1 MLEDLE
7 DLEEVKPGDLI
18 TAALINALIRAM
30 KDVVSTV
37 GDNVVPNFFGRTI
50 SDVKNA
56 LAQGGNKLKIVGAM
70 DAAGVVV
77 DITRTESATRV
88 VVGQIP
94 PPDERVKDNT
104 GAYLLIA
111 AVPGSGPQQSEPP
124 VITGFSPLTAP
135 VSTPVQLIGKNFDP
149 VQSLNKVTF
158 DGVPA
163 SVPSAD
169 STRFSLFVS
178 VPPGIPNAPTQ
189 AGQQKTVSVVVTTPT
204 GIASAQLIITAPPA
218 QPTPSIN
225 SPGGFSPAIGAK
237 LGSALTVNGQ
247 NFGTVASNV
256 RVFFDDQ
263 PLGGSPSMPVGVQPS
278 TVSATQLVV
287 TIPTTLEGFS
297 QTGDR
302 KSVSVKVSVGQLTSL
317 GVAVILEK

>member
-1 MLEDLE
+1 MLE

-18 TAALINALIRAM
+18 TAALINTLIRAM
-30 KDVVSTV
+30 KDVVATV

-77 DITRTESATRV
+77 DINRTENATRV
-88 VVGQIP
+88 VVAQIP
-94 PPDERVKDNT
+94 PPDERVQDN
-104 GAYLLIA
+104 AAVYLLVA
-111 AVPGSGPQQSEPP
+111 AVPGSGPQQAEAP
-124 VITGFSPLTAP
+124 VITGFSPLSAP
-135 VSTPVQLIGKNFDP
+135 VSTPVQIIGKNFDP
-149 VQSLNKVTF
+149 SYSKNKVTF

-163 SVPSAD
+163 PGPSAD
-169 STRFSLFVS
+169 SSPYSLFVS
-178 VPPGIPNAPTQ
+178 VPSGIPNAPTQ
-189 AGQQKTVSVVVTTPT
+189 AGQQKTVSVVVTTPN
-204 GIASAQLIITAPPA
+204 GIASAQLIITAPPT
-218 QPTPSIN
+218 QPTPIIN
-225 SPGGFSPAIGAK
+225 TTGGFSPAIGAK

-247 NFGTVASNV
+247 NFGTVPSNV

-263 PLGGSPSMPVGVQPS
+263 PLGGSPLGPVGVQPS
-278 TVSATQLVV
+278 TVSDSQLVV
-287 TIPTTLEGFS
+287 TIPTTLDGFG

-302 KSVSVKVSVGQLTSL
+302 KSVSVKVRVGQLTSL